1 MLFKINANTNKMNG
15 IRYNLILNPKTG
27 WPVTQAQAPHSI
39 TVVSSTCTEA
49 GILSTLA
56 MLQEHN
62 TEEFLESRD
71 VIHWCN

>member
-1 MLFKINANTNKMNG
+1 MLFKINTNTNKMNG

-27 WPVTQAQAPHSI
+27 WPVTQAPHSI
-39 TVVSSTCTEA
+39 TVGSNTCTEA

-56 MLQEHN
+56 MLQEYKA
-62 TEEFLESRD
+62 EEFLQSQV